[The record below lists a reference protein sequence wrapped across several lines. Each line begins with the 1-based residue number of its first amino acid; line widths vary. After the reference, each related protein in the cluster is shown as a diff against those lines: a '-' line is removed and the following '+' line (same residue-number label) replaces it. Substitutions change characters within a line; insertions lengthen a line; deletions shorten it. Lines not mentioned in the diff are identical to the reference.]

1 MSENDK
7 DAPAPEPAGEGSPE
21 EVVGWRTAVQLADG
35 GQQDPDSV
43 QGAHKPRAEGFV
55 DAGSML
61 GDHDWEWESSELEG
75 QEEYTVW
82 VAGGGAAEGQL
93 EKIAVKGELLHFA
106 HGGVGAKG
114 AVPVRRK
121 ELAADGFNWEGIAF
135 NAGCELH
142 DVDVSQQ
149 TLKCV
154 SFMGV
159 KFVGTA
165 DFSGTCIVL
174 KLRLILRSLTCVC
187 ASHPLLRAA

>member
-1 MSENDK
+1 MEMRWRARAERERQ
-7 DAPAPEPAGEGSPE
+7 DALAGEGSPE

-35 GQQDPDSV
+35 DP
-43 QGAHKPRAEGFV
+43 ARAEGFV
-55 DAGSML
+55 DAESMVN
-61 GDHDWEWESSELEG
+61 DHDWEWESSELEG

-82 VAGGGAAEGQL
+82 VAGEGAAEGQL

-142 DVDVSQQ
+142 DVNVSKQK
-149 TLKCV
+149 LKCV

-165 DFSGTCIVL
+165 DFSSTCTVL
-174 KLRLILRSLTCVC
+174 KLRLILRSLTRVC

>member
-1 MSENDK
+1 MVN
-7 DAPAPEPAGEGSPE
+7 
-21 EVVGWRTAVQLADG
+21 
-35 GQQDPDSV
+35 
-43 QGAHKPRAEGFV
+43 
-55 DAGSML
+55 
-61 GDHDWEWESSELEG
+61 DHDWEWESSELEG
-75 QEEYTVW
+75 QGEYTVW
-82 VAGGGAAEGQL
+82 AAGEGAAEGQL

-135 NAGCELH
+135 KAGCELH
-142 DVDVSQQ
+142 DVNVSEQK
-149 TLKCV
+149 LKCV

-174 KLRLILRSLTCVC
+174 KLRLILRSLNACVC
-187 ASHPLLRAA
+187 FASAPPRRMTHTDSTFSSEAGFRSTCSTHTRQAAQHDVIRDAAMGHGAAAA

>member
-7 DAPAPEPAGEGSPE
+7 PAPVPGGEGSPE

-35 GQQDPDSV
+35 GQQDPDSA
-43 QGAHKPRAEGFV
+43 QGAQKPRVEGFV
-55 DAGSML
+55 VPGPR
-61 GDHDWEWESSELEG
+61 HRWKWESSELEG

-82 VAGGGAAEGQL
+82 VAGEGAAEGQL

-106 HGGVGAKG
+106 HGAKG
-114 AVPVRRK
+114 AAPVRRK

-135 NAGCELH
+135 KAGCELH
-142 DVDVSQQ
+142 DVNVSKQK
-149 TLKCV
+149 LKCV

-174 KLRLILRSLTCVC
+174 KLRLILRSLTRVC